1 MVVWGEIFQNSKIE
15 IMEDGRWKMEELVRL
30 KAGKIN
36 PSRQLPFAL
45 HMTYNK
51 RTRGRTL
58 GRCDSITSNHP
69 TNIYN
74 TVKLHYAHHS
84 SVQ

>member
-1 MVVWGEIFQNSKIE
+1 
-15 IMEDGRWKMEELVRL
+15 MEELVRL

-36 PSRQLPFAL
+36 TSRQLPFAL

-58 GRCDSITSNHP
+58 GR
-69 TNIYN
+69 
-74 TVKLHYAHHS
+74 
-84 SVQ
+84 